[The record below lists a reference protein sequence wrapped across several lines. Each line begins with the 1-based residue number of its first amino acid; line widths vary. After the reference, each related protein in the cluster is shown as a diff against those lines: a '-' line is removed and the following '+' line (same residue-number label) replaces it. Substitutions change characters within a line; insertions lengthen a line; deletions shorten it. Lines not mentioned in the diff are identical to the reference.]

1 LPVADNLLDQTFTV
15 CGPNRTWVSDI
26 TYISTDE
33 GWFYSVA
40 HMNLFNSEIVS
51 YALGSRITR
60 DPIITSLLMAEKKKP
75 TCARSHQSFWSVKPI
90 LLAELRKT
98 SWTVQHEIFQKQ
110 EKTTL
115 FW

>member
-1 LPVADNLLDQTFTV
+1 MKLKIQFKQTRKFTDTTNSKHTLPVADNLLDQTFTV

-60 DPIITSLLMAEKKKP
+60 NPIITSLLMAEKKKP
-75 TCARSHQSFWSVKPI
+75 T
-90 LLAELRKT
+90 
-98 SWTVQHEIFQKQ
+98 
-110 EKTTL
+110 
-115 FW
+115 